1 MTRTFNGW
9 TEYDNW
15 LIQNY
20 DKFAIT
26 SLNEEQGKISAEYMD
41 KSEWEAER
49 KKAEDEEA
57 KKSSE

>member
-26 SLNEEQGKISAEYMD
+26 SLNEEQGKITAEYMD

-49 KKAEDEEA
+49 KKAEDAEA

>member
-26 SLNEEQGKISAEYMD
+26 SLNEEQGKITAEYID

-49 KKAEDEEA
+49 KKAEDEEV